1 MPTGKSKRRIAAAV
15 LLAYVLVMSFGG
27 CADRI
32 LLQPSRETT
41 ETYGAQRR
49 FVNAYNT
56 SIEVFTARSPGA
68 IESGRPRAY
77 VLDFCGR
84 GARAEYR
91 TRFLADSWRDRPVEV
106 WVMNYPGSGQTN
118 APAKLKSI
126 WWTALATYDE
136 LAKEADGRPI
146 FITGNSFGTTA
157 ALWVATQ
164 RPAAGM
170 ILRGPPPLRRLILER
185 HGWWNLWLAAGPIAL
200 QVPWQLNC
208 MVTAPDVDVPAI
220 FLESMLD
227 ETVPAKYQQRVIDA
241 YGGPKRVIRLE
252 TNGHK
257 SPIRGEDERRLQEAM
272 DWLWQQA
279 VGEEYRARQ

>member
-1 MPTGKSKRRIAAAV
+1 MPTGKNKRRIAAAV
-15 LLAYVLVMSFGG
+15 LSIYVLIIGFGG

-32 LLQPSRETT
+32 LLEPSRQVA

-49 FVNAYNT
+49 FVSAYGT
-56 SIEVFTARSPGA
+56 SIEVFTARSPA
-68 IESGRPRAY
+68 AAESGRPRAY

-91 TRFLADSWRDRPVEV
+91 TQFLADSWGHRPVEV
-106 WVMNYPGSGQTN
+106 WVMNYPGSGQTT
-118 APAKLKSI
+118 AQVKLKSI

-146 FITGNSFGTTA
+146 FVTGNSFGSTA

-164 RPAAGM
+164 RPTAGM
-170 ILRGPPPLRRLILER
+170 ILRSPPPLQRMILQR
-185 HGWWNLWLAAGPIAL
+185 HGWWNLWLLAGPVAM

-227 ETVPAKYQQRVIDA
+227 ETVPVKYQQCVIDA
-241 YGGPKRVIRLE
+241 YGGPKQVIRLA
-252 TNGHK
+252 NNSHK

-279 VGEEYRARQ
+279 VREEHRAIE